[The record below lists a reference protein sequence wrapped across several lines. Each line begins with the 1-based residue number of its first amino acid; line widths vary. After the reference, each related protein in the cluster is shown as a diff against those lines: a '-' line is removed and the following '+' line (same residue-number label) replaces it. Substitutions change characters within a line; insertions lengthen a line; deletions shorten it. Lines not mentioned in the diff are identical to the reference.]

1 MNRVWGSSFSY
12 TKVCAGLY
20 GPTSLESLSVE
31 TASST
36 GGLRTTRELGEIT
49 DVRQDFLL
57 SYSKKKVILLNQCLK
72 IAFGKA
78 ETTVTV
84 DDFY

>member
-12 TKVCAGLY
+12 IKVCAGLY
-20 GPTSLESLSVE
+20 SPTSLESLSVE

-78 ETTVTV
+78 ETTVTE